1 LKHKGESQISHSPN
15 LSGRSAIKGNRRGG
29 EFDLPLDLTAPEL
42 SHGVIFVIR
51 VTCLLYLVRLEIWF
65 GYGHFTH
72 PLVCGQPL
80 TCDPWPLSRS
90 LNALG
95 TDVFDSSSILFFC
108 SFWLVVY

>member
-29 EFDLPLDLTAPEL
+29 EFDLPLDLTAPSL
-42 SHGVIFVIR
+42 GHGVIFVIR
-51 VTCLLYLVRLEIWF
+51 VTCLLYLVRLEICF
-65 GYGHFTH
+65 GYGHFT
-72 PLVCGQPL
+72 LDSGQPL
-80 TCDPWPLSRS
+80 TCDPWPLARS

-95 TDVFDSSSILFFC
+95 TDVFNSNLILFFC